1 VTPGVFHIKRTG
13 MFGVPLG
20 VKECFRIS
28 QCTSLKRPT
37 AGDLAVPFTVKPRVL
52 TIWPQATTSISEN

>member
-1 VTPGVFHIKRTG
+1 